1 MSESHGE
8 VTLKDDTYA
17 STISMPSHKTVETE
31 AKPVIKEETA
41 VTKLRLTQ
49 HNTNE
54 QAHKVVFC
62 IAL

>member
-1 MSESHGE
+1 
-8 VTLKDDTYA
+8 
-17 STISMPSHKTVETE
+17 MPSHKTVETE

-54 QAHKVVFC
+54 QAHKVVFS